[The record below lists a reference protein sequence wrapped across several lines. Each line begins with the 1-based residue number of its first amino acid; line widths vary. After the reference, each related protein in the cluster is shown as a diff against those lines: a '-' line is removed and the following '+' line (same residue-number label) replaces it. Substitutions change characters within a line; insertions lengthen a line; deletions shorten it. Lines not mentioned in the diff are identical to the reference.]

1 MLLHAMPAT
10 TSCAVM
16 YLVMHLQPQSG
27 EKRRL
32 DSLAATLQLLQ
43 QQLLPALSAAGG
55 WQPDQVQLLGFSQGG
70 TVALELARRCRGSQR
85 LGG

>member
-1 MLLHAMPAT
+1 MLRQLFQPALLYVVRMC
-10 TSCAVM
+10 S
-16 YLVMHLQPQSG
+16 QPRPG

-32 DSLAATLQLLQ
+32 ESLAATLQLLQ
-43 QQLLPALSAAGG
+43 QQLLPALSRAGG

-70 TVALELARRCRGSQR
+70 TVVLELARRCRGSQR

>member
-1 MLLHAMPAT
+1 M
-10 TSCAVM
+10 C
-16 YLVMHLQPQSG
+16 LQPQPG

-32 DSLAATLQLLQ
+32 ESLANTLQLLQ
-43 QQLLPALSAAGG
+43 QQLLPALLAAGG

-70 TVALELARRCRGSQR
+70 TAALELARRCKSSQR